1 MSSSFGIGIIKLDI
15 QDPDAAEIIYPARY
29 TEQLDWDTINKLTMN
44 SDFRDFINRV
54 NKDIRNNEIYKEQ
67 YDKVLDKEKLLLLT
81 KKWRIA
87 SCKNRIKPLKY

>member
-1 MSSSFGIGIIKLDI
+1 
-15 QDPDAAEIIYPARY
+15 
-29 TEQLDWDTINKLTMN
+29 MN